1 MRWNVWFKRMGHFP
15 HPLHSLSVLILSFIR
30 ILSLYLQPQSQLL
43 DGLIHMKKII
53 IMQSSA
59 RSLSLVLLF
68 SFQVKMEWKYLFF
81 LKTQKIILSMRHLFV
96 FLNKKFKAPLKM
108 QIMTKSTFSFWWSII
123 RQNSENTFHGKSF
136 TCRLFDYYIKSC
148 ILMSFQKSISVNQN
162 IVSNGFYIF
171 FLLYKL

>member
-30 ILSLYLQPQSQLL
+30 ILSLYLQPQLL
-43 DGLIHMKKII
+43 DGLIHLKKII

-59 RSLSLVLLF
+59 RSLSLSRIIILI
-68 SFQVKMEWKYLFF
+68 SSQDGMKILFF
-81 LKTQKIILSMRHLFV
+81 WKTQKIILSMRHLFV
-96 FLNKKFKAPLKM
+96 ILNKKFKAPLKM

-123 RQNSENTFHGKSF
+123 NQNSENTIHGESF
-136 TCRLFDYYIKSC
+136 TYRLFDNYIKSC

-171 FLLYKL
+171 LFLYKL

>member
-59 RSLSLVLLF
+59 RSLSLSRIIILI
-68 SFQVKMEWKYLFF
+68 SSQDGMKILFF
-81 LKTQKIILSMRHLFV
+81 WKTQKIILSMRHLFV

-123 RQNSENTFHGKSF
+123 RQNSENTIHGESF
-136 TCRLFDYYIKSC
+136 TCRLFDNYIKC
-148 ILMSFQKSISVNQN
+148 LFNRA
-162 IVSNGFYIF
+162 Y
-171 FLLYKL
+171 L